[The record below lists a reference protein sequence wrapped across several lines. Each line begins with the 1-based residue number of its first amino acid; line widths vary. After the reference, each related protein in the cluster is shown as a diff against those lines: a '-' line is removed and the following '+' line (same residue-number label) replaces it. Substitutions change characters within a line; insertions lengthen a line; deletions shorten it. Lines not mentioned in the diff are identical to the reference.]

1 MLMRY
6 FLMPIKNQFMINKER
21 KDSNASN
28 KDRGNS
34 TLMKICSISSS
45 EVEAEEEA
53 VSSNTSSS
61 TMVSNNNSSNSERTY
76 LRTQTLS
83 NWILTK
89 SSSST
94 DVVKSGSYYS
104 INGAMKRANNSEM
117 NISCEQRKCTVLL
130 RWEQLT
136 AKKTRNF
143 VKNLQFTKSLQ
154 SCFSKKATVMMEND
168 TQAKLNGKLSQ
179 TLQQARCNHLFQS

>member
-1 MLMRY
+1 MTQRKQKSSFRKLLMLMRY

-61 TMVSNNNSSNSERTY
+61 TMVSNNNSSNSERIY

-83 NWILTK
+83 N
-89 SSSST
+89 
-94 DVVKSGSYYS
+94 
-104 INGAMKRANNSEM
+104 
-117 NISCEQRKCTVLL
+117 
-130 RWEQLT
+130 
-136 AKKTRNF
+136 
-143 VKNLQFTKSLQ
+143 
-154 SCFSKKATVMMEND
+154 
-168 TQAKLNGKLSQ
+168 
-179 TLQQARCNHLFQS
+179 

>member
-1 MLMRY
+1 
-6 FLMPIKNQFMINKER
+6 MPIKNQFMINKER

-53 VSSNTSSS
+53 EEEAVSSNTSSS

-83 NWILTK
+83 N
-89 SSSST
+89 
-94 DVVKSGSYYS
+94 
-104 INGAMKRANNSEM
+104 
-117 NISCEQRKCTVLL
+117 
-130 RWEQLT
+130 
-136 AKKTRNF
+136 
-143 VKNLQFTKSLQ
+143 
-154 SCFSKKATVMMEND
+154 
-168 TQAKLNGKLSQ
+168 
-179 TLQQARCNHLFQS
+179 